1 MISGEK
7 ERNVKIKKDGV
18 DRERRRKKNEK
29 YVGKKT
35 KKNKKKLQIE
45 I

>member
-35 KKNKKKLQIE
+35 KKTRKNFR
-45 I
+45 